1 MKKMTMN
8 VYDDYIIPASA
19 VPRLS
24 KSNNRKT
31 IIFLVI
37 QYPPRFCYDICIVL
51 DRAHC
56 SLSGLQSSSPHMIV
70 GGKYI
75 SPDVPKDDLLAS
87 YLIRYLSTAGPHS
100 GLGFVNLL
108 IRCKRK
114 WMNQKSLYTTHLLLI
129 KLVSLC
135 ISKYEPMFLCFFI
148 FKYYV

>member
-1 MKKMTMN
+1 MKKMTMKKMNIN
-8 VYDDYIIPASA
+8 VYDHYIIQASA

-31 IIFLVI
+31 IMFLVK
-37 QYPPRFCYDICIVL
+37 QYPPRFCYDICFVL

-56 SLSGLQSSSPHMIV
+56 SLSGLQLSSPHMIV

-108 IRCKRK
+108 IRCKRR
-114 WMNQKSLYTTHLLLI
+114 
-129 KLVSLC
+129 
-135 ISKYEPMFLCFFI
+135 
-148 FKYYV
+148 